1 MVRVFSILLVL
12 CMLLGLA
19 ACGGT
24 EAVLT
29 PSGLLPGPE
38 SQPVP
43 ESTAAPAAPYQRPQ
57 GADSV
62 KALLEK
68 SLDYL
73 HNDCDYSRIA
83 DVHDQQACVAYILLI
98 SLYDVSFATETFT
111 EISWVQAMEKAA
123 LILGDAETLEAKDPE
138 LARRIRERMR
148 ITDPDVYLNELVSKI
163 RDGFKSGEINETHPN
178 YEKLSQLLIDSDKG
192 VDYIFKHYPDLLD
205 EAHQRGI
212 VFSLD
217 EALEQFRRYAKGEG
231 INNDLRRFKDLEAE
245 YHPENAEPGRNGGI
259 FSYDVGSFTED
270 RDVWGIDMLY
280 YVQDEIYYLVD
291 YSVWCGSTG
300 G

>member
-1 MVRVFSILLVL
+1 MVRVFSFLLVL
-12 CMLLGLA
+12 CMLLGLT

-24 EAVLT
+24 EAAPTLG
-29 PSGLLPGPE
+29 GLLPGPE
-38 SQPVP
+38 SQTAP
-43 ESTAAPAAPYQRPQ
+43 ESTAIPAAPYQRPQ

-62 KALLEK
+62 KTLLEK

-98 SLYDVSFATETFT
+98 SLYDTSFATETFT
-111 EISWVQAMEKAA
+111 EISWDQAMEKAA

-138 LARRIRERMR
+138 LALQIRERME
-148 ITDPDVYLNELVSKI
+148 IADPDAYLNELVSNL
-163 RDGFKSGEINETHPN
+163 RDGFKSGEINETTPN
-178 YEKLSQLLIDSDKG
+178 YEKLSQLLIDWDKG
-192 VDYIFKHYPDLLD
+192 ADYIFEHYPDLLD
-205 EAHQRGI
+205 EAHRRGI

-217 EALEQFRRYAKGEG
+217 EALEQFRRYARGEG
-231 INNDLRRFKDLEAE
+231 INNDLHRFKNLEAE

-270 RDVWGIDMLY
+270 HDVWGIDMLY
-280 YVQDEIYYLVD
+280 YVNDEVYYLVD
-291 YSVWCGSTG
+291 FSVWCGSTG

>member
-24 EAVLT
+24 EADQAPFGV
-29 PSGLLPGPE
+29 LPGPE
-38 SQPVP
+38 SQPSP

-62 KALLEK
+62 KTLLEK

-83 DVHDQQACVAYILLI
+83 GIHDQQACVAYILLI
-98 SLYDVSFATETFT
+98 NLYDVSFATETFT
-111 EISWVQAMEKAA
+111 EISWDQAMEKAA
-123 LILGDAETLEAKDPE
+123 LILGDAGTLEAKDPE
-138 LARRIRERMR
+138 LAGRIRERME
-148 ITDPDVYLNELVSKI
+148 ITDPNAYLNELVSDL
-163 RDGFKSGEINETHPN
+163 RENFKSGAINESHPN

-192 VDYIFKHYPDLLD
+192 ADYVFAHYPDLLE
-205 EAHQRGI
+205 EAHRRGI
-212 VFSLD
+212 VFSLE
-217 EALEQFRRYAKGEG
+217 EALEQFRSYARGEG
-231 INNDLRRFKDLEAE
+231 ANKDLRRFKDLEAD
-245 YHPENAEPGRNGGI
+245 YHPENSEPGRNGGI
-259 FSYDVGSFTED
+259 FSYDIGSFTED
-270 RDVWGIDMLY
+270 HDVWGIDMLY
-280 YVQDEIYYLVD
+280 YVKDEVYYLVD